1 MPSYGYIKI
10 DFLIIKVG
18 WNQQKEI
25 LKFYQKILDIIQ
37 TILYDIVVPRK
48 EVHKKAEWQQLE
60 RVVTFSKKKLA

>member
-48 EVHKKAEWQQLE
+48 EVHKKLNNNNL
-60 RVVTFSKKKLA
+60 KKLLVQ